1 VHEREIFLNEWQGG
15 DLETLKRAFGISAR
29 ELAGVEVLLAAY
41 CRDSL
46 GGAAFVLLRRAGV
59 LYEVN
64 ASHDSAGSI
73 AGQWEPE
80 ETLVEALQYRL
91 DKGRLGCDE
100 EGGSVFADELRFLLL
115 ELSVEASGRD
125 F

>member
-1 VHEREIFLNEWQGG
+1 MHEREIFLNEWRGG
-15 DLETLKRAFGISAR
+15 NVETLKGAFGIGAH
-29 ELAGVEVLLAAY
+29 ELAGTEVLLAAY

-46 GGAAFVLLRRAGV
+46 GGEAFVLLRRDGL

-100 EGGSVFADELRFLLL
+100 EGGSVFAHELRFLLA
-115 ELSVEASGRD
+115 ELAAEASGRD